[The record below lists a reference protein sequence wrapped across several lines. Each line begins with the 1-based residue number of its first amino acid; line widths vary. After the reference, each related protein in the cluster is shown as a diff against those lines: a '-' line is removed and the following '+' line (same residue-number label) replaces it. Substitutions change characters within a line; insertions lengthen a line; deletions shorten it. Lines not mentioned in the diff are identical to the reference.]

1 MTSWAGAAALGAGLL
16 VASVNAVSAQSVADL
31 VTDRPDVTESALTV
45 PRGSTQMELGA
56 RWLVERSSDAR
67 LGIVEVP
74 GTLVRFGAWD
84 RLEVRLAWEGWVGT
98 SIDVSRQRRRAD
110 GFADPEVGV
119 KWAIV
124 PPVEGGTEVALLAHL
139 TLPAGNEIVG
149 APAVD
154 PSARLAVAHSLGE
167 RASLGWNVG
176 YEARSIDGGTDA
188 GTRRLGRWVYAASLG
203 FDLSPRWGTFVE
215 SFGDLPASDPGPA
228 VHALDGGVTCLIAP
242 RVQLDV
248 SVGVG
253 LSHEAPDRFFGVG
266 LSFRLPQ

>member
-16 VASVNAVSAQSVADL
+16 IAAAIPAPAQTTAEL
-31 VTDRPDVTESALTV
+31 VTDRPDETESARTV
-45 PRGSTQMELGA
+45 PRGSTQMEFGA

-67 LGIVEVP
+67 LGIVELP

-84 RLEVRLAWEGWVGT
+84 RVELRLAWGGWVGT
-98 SIDVSRQRRRAD
+98 SIDVSRQRHWAD

-124 PPVEGGTEVALLAHL
+124 PPGEGGTEVALLAHL
-139 TLPAGNEIVG
+139 TLPAGSEVVG

-154 PSARLAVAHSLGE
+154 PSARLTVAHSLGE

-176 YEARSIDGGTDA
+176 YEARSIDGGTNA
-188 GTRRLGRWVYAASLG
+188 GTRRLGRWIYSASLG
-203 FDLSPRWGTFVE
+203 FDLSPRWGAFVE

-242 RVQLDV
+242 RVQLDA

-253 LSHEAPDRFFGVG
+253 LSDEAPDRFVGIG

>member
-1 MTSWAGAAALGAGLL
+1 MTCWAGAAALVAGLL
-16 VASVNAVSAQSVADL
+16 VASGNAVWAQSVAEL
-31 VTDRPDVTESALTV
+31 VTDRPDETESAVTV
-45 PRGSTQMELGA
+45 PRGGTQLEFGA

-84 RLEVRLAWEGWVGT
+84 RVELRLAWGGWVGT
-98 SIDVSRQRRRAD
+98 SIDGSRQRQRAD

-124 PPVEGGTEVALLAHL
+124 PPGEGGTEVALLGHL

-154 PSARLAVAHSLGE
+154 PSARLTVAHSLGE

-176 YEARSIDGGTDA
+176 YEARSIDGGTNA
-188 GTRRLGRWVYAASLG
+188 GTRRLGRWIYSASLG
-203 FDLSPRWGTFVE
+203 FDVSPRWGAFVE
-215 SFGDLPASDPGPA
+215 SFGDLPANDPGPA
-228 VHALDGGVTCLIAP
+228 VHALDGGVTRLIAS
-242 RVQLDV
+242 RVQLDM

-253 LSHEAPDRFFGVG
+253 LSDEAPDRFFGVG
-266 LSFRLPQ
+266 LSFRLPR